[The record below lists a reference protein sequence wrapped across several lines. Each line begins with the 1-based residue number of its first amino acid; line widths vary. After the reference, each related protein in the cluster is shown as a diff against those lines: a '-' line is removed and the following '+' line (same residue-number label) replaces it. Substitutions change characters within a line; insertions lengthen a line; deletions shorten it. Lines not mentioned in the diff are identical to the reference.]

1 MFLMTTFENEHNS
14 EMCLEPCQTLYCVFY
29 EKIVICLKLL
39 TIFAKCSIKDVL
51 NGPKYG
57 CLLQFEL
64 VLHPIIVKP
73 INQTLTI
80 LFRKIL
86 MNFEVGI
93 FRNLM
98 QFEIFGKPQRLIDL
112 TDTRKPEILIDS
124 FKRKVMKQSSQ
135 GVL

>member
-1 MFLMTTFENEHNS
+1 
-14 EMCLEPCQTLYCVFY
+14 
-29 EKIVICLKLL
+29 
-39 TIFAKCSIKDVL
+39 
-51 NGPKYG
+51 
-57 CLLQFEL
+57 
-64 VLHPIIVKP
+64 
-73 INQTLTI
+73 
-80 LFRKIL
+80 